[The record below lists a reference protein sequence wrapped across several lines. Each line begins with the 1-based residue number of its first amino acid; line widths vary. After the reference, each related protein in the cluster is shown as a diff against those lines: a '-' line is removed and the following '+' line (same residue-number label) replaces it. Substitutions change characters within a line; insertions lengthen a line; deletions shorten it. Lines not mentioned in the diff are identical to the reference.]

1 MIEYK
6 NVTFRHKS
14 GTVALKE
21 INLKIGEGEL
31 LAIVGTNGAGKTTL
45 IRHLNGL
52 LKPSSGNV
60 YVFGIDTKRATVSTL
75 SKRVGMVFQNSDHQL
90 FSNTVEE
97 EITFGLKNFGYD
109 DVKAKERAETM
120 MRFFGLTALKDRAPL
135 TLSGGEK
142 KRVCMAAVLAW
153 EPEVLVLDEPT
164 VGQDFINKKKLYQ
177 AIVETNA
184 AGRTVIIVTHDVEFI
199 WPLQPRI
206 LVMSSGKIIRDGR
219 ASDIFVDEG
228 LLRSANLI
236 MPQLA
241 EISNR
246 IGMAPAALDINQLLE
261 VKDNWLRI

>member
-1 MIEYK
+1 LIEYK
-6 NVTFRHKS
+6 DVVFKHKN
-14 GTVALKE
+14 GIFALNG
-21 INLKIGEGEL
+21 INLKISKGEL

-52 LKPSSGNV
+52 LRPSTGSV
-60 YVFGIDTKRATVSTL
+60 SVFGMDTKKTTVSAL

-97 EITFGLKNFGYD
+97 EITFGLRNFGYED
-109 DVKAKERAETM
+109 AKARERAETM
-120 MRFFGLTALKDRAPL
+120 MHFFGLTALKDRAPL

-142 KRVCMAAVLAW
+142 KRVCMAAILAW

-164 VGQDFINKKKLYQ
+164 VGQDFINKKKLYR

-199 WPLQPRI
+199 WPLQPRV
-206 LVMSSGKIIRDGR
+206 LVMSGGKIISDGG
-219 ASDIFVDEG
+219 ASDIFMNEG
-228 LLRSANLI
+228 ILRSANLI

-241 EISNR
+241 EISNKL
-246 IGMAPAALDINQLLE
+246 GMSPPALNVNQLIE
-261 VKDNWLRI
+261 VKDNWLHT